1 MGMSKNKTPH
11 PTSAPLGAEKMTDN
25 NPSTPPAAQEETN
38 CSSKTGRAPGK
49 MHAVTIAA
57 TGKAARQPLPP
68 ARKQPSRHAEV
79 VGGRSWDQFARS
91 GQVMARSPAFVSW
104 VKKNQGSCLT
114 GGLAKNCRMLPW

>member
-1 MGMSKNKTPH
+1 
-11 PTSAPLGAEKMTDN
+11 MTDN

-104 VKKNQGSCLT
+104 VKKEPG
-114 GGLAKNCRMLPW
+114 KLPDWRVGKELQNVTVVSLQVWW